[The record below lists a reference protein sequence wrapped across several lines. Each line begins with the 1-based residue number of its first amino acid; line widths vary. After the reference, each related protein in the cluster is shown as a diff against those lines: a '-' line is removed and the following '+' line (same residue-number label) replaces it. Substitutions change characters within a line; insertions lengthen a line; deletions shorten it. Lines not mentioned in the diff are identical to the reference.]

1 MIRFIDLPGGWKTF
15 ILCLMLLLN
24 LYQFGYLF
32 MLYMHKKIRL
42 LLLNLLPTAFIFAAM
57 PLLGNSVHND
67 SGCLKDA
74 PVAAILLIWLLIG
87 IYTAVSIISESRKAS
102 RFWQSRRS
110 LTCSCRIRTQILLS
124 STRSASMA
132 RLWMLSG
139 ERTLKSRQR
148 ANGRVIWV
156 KQMAFFLFALNR

>member
-1 MIRFIDLPGGWKTF
+1 MISFIDLPGGWKTF
-15 ILCLMLLLN
+15 LLCLMLILN

-87 IYTAVSIISESRKAS
+87 IYTAVSIISESRKAKEM
-102 RFWQSRRS
+102 
-110 LTCSCRIRTQILLS
+110 LTLNSVKGDLRHI
-124 STRSASMA
+124 A
-132 RLWMLSG
+132 
-139 ERTLKSRQR
+139 
-148 ANGRVIWV
+148 GRN
-156 KQMAFFLFALNR
+156 MFLFGKRFAGTLQYADASLGLSAIG

>member
-1 MIRFIDLPGGWKTF
+1 MISYIDLPGGWKTF
-15 ILCLMLLLN
+15 ILCFMLILN

-74 PVAAILLIWLLIG
+74 PVAAILLILLLIG
-87 IYTAVSIISESRKAS
+87 IYTAVSIISESRKAKES
-102 RFWQSRRS
+102 RFSI
-110 LTCSCRIRTQILLS
+110 TVK
-124 STRSASMA
+124 M
-132 RLWMLSG
+132 
-139 ERTLKSRQR
+139 KS
-148 ANGRVIWV
+148 I
-156 KQMAFFLFALNR
+156 FL